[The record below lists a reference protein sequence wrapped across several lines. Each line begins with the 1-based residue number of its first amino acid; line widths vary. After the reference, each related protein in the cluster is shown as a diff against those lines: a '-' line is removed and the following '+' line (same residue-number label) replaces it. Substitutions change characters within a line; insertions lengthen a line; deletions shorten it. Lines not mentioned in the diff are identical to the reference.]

1 MYLGKYVCANT
12 WKIWNAMLEKKRKE
26 KAKKRKE
33 KQSKEKKRK
42 RKRKDEW
49 GTNCLIEIK
58 WATQWKLRVVNAHS
72 KL

>member
-1 MYLGKYVCANT
+1 MYVQTHEKYEMQC
-12 WKIWNAMLEKKRKE
+12 LKRKE
-26 KAKKRKE
+26 KKKQRKE
-33 KQSKEKKRK
+33 RE
-42 RKRKDEW
+42 RKDEW